1 MIKIHYCVAGYVNII
16 LCVIKVMV
24 YIFYIIIMCIYILH
38 KYVYVYLYHKI
49 MSFNCKM
56 KSFPPAT
63 ETPQDYSL
71 IYIHNPSCTKL
82 LEAAHVLFQY
92 F

>member
-1 MIKIHYCVAGYVNII
+1 
-16 LCVIKVMV
+16 
-24 YIFYIIIMCIYILH
+24 MCIYILH

-71 IYIHNPSCTKL
+71 IYIHNPSAYKVIFPTCNYDLKPDSFIV
-82 LEAAHVLFQY
+82 LEILK
-92 F
+92 